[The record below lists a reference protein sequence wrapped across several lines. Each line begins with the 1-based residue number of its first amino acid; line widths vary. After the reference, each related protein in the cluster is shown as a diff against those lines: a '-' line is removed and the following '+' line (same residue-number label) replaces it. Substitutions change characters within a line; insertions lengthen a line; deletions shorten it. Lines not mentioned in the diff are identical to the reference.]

1 MIKKLNEKPEQNA
14 EEQVEALEQ
23 AMEITQVKL
32 NKALIKKGN
41 LEMDIE
47 SLVLTLKL
55 MQEELTKY
63 DN

>member
-1 MIKKLNEKPEQNA
+1 MIKKVNEKLEQND
-14 EEQVEALEQ
+14 EEQIQAIEQ

-32 NKALIKKGN
+32 NKALVKKSN

-55 MQEELTKY
+55 MQEELNKY
-63 DN
+63 GN

>member
-1 MIKKLNEKPEQNA
+1 MIKKVNEKPEQND
-14 EEQVEALEQ
+14 EEQIQAIEQ

-32 NKALIKKGN
+32 NKALVKKSN

-55 MQEELTKY
+55 MQEELNKY
-63 DN
+63 GN

>member
-1 MIKKLNEKPEQNA
+1 MIKKVNEKMEQND
-14 EEQVEALEQ
+14 EEQIQAIEQ

-32 NKALIKKGN
+32 NKALVKKSN

-55 MQEELTKY
+55 MQEELNKY
-63 DN
+63 GN

>member
-32 NKALIKKGN
+32 NKALVKKGN